1 MPRTCP
7 TCSQPWPEAAPGAP
21 AVAFDGWLVPEAQRV
36 LTPHRYRADHP
47 WVRPLDLVV
56 LHYSAAPWQAPDAEE
71 ARHRRWLR
79 GEGRESSTHFVI
91 LRTGLVLQG
100 MPLTDRAWHV
110 VDRFPHE
117 GRPINYRSVGVD
129 FASVGHLTP
138 DPAVGWRDYYRGVY
152 RGPEPFR
159 DDRGR
164 AWEPITAAQ
173 VDAARDLLRRLGE
186 RFPSLRAPGR
196 LIGHSDVQATR
207 PDPGPACPRWML
219 ENALQGV
226 G

>member
-1 MPRTCP
+1 MPATCP
-7 TCSQPWPEAAPGAP
+7 TCSQPLPGAP
-21 AVAFDGWLVPEAQRV
+21 APGWLVPEPQRV
-36 LTPHRYRADHP
+36 PTPHRYPATHP
-47 WVRPLDLVV
+47 RVKPLDLVV
-56 LHYSAAPWQAPDAEE
+56 LHYTASPWQEPAAEE
-71 ARHRRWLR
+71 ARVRRWLR

-110 VDRFPHE
+110 VDKFPHE
-117 GRPINYRSVGVD
+117 GRPINYRSIGVD

-138 DPAVGWRDYYRGVY
+138 DPAVGWRDYYKGVY

-159 DDRGR
+159 DERGR

-173 VDAARDLLRRLGE
+173 VDAARALLRRLGE
-186 RFPSLRAPGR
+186 HFPALRAPGR

-219 ENALQGV
+219 ENALRGV